1 MIALPG
7 LIPRSSPMAWFV
19 TLLAVFGA
27 PVGIELMVSLHRTGW
42 LDAITVAI
50 FFPTLVLVALL
61 LAASVMKG
69 LYPWRGEVICSG
81 KFWILQFFILLGGTA
96 IAALVLLTLCQFVCW
111 GDHYRVN
118 SLFFF
123 PKLDTGTLPG
133 FSLAVDCL
141 IAVTMASPI
150 VGLAQAALYRREMRT
165 DWFCSFFALEVQG
178 LSFLCFAFIS
188 WAMLPFLVGFF
199 AICGHP
205 IYFEE
210 KQNLVEAFRLLTAL
224 STVPFSLAGIAIAFA
239 PIKNVR
245 IPWSY
250 NFVPLLVA
258 VNTMA
263 ALLITCCLCIQSY
276 FPTKFLEF
284 DSSINHFLGRDRRA
298 LSSINAAIKILP
310 KDPGLYFQRAE
321 LNSSMGTPGAVASD
335 YEKSLILGGDSTGVF
350 AYLVDYKHKTGDLA
364 GARRLADLFVA
375 KHPNSARAY
384 ICSADIH
391 QADGERELARFDY
404 NQALKRLSS
413 MTYDLDDAWYC
424 YGRLGNVR
432 ESERIA
438 RLLIKQQPRHFGQF
452 FRLSLVLNKQHRY
465 KEAVH
470 AASESIKL
478 NPSFSGSYCSRGA
491 ALYNL
496 GEYRKALPDLC
507 KAIGFYPQFGKAL
520 YYRSRVYEKLG
531 ERSFAAIDLAESKR
545 LGYSTEDDMW
555 F

>member
-1 MIALPG
+1 
-7 LIPRSSPMAWFV
+7 MAWFV

-27 PVGIELMVSLHRTGW
+27 PVGIELIVALHRAGW
-42 LDAITVAI
+42 FDATTVAI
-50 FFPTLVLVALL
+50 LTPTLVLMALM
-61 LAASVMKG
+61 LAAGIKKG
-69 LYPWRGEVICSG
+69 IYPWRSEDVCSG

-96 IAALVLLTLCQFVCW
+96 ISALVLSTLCQFVCW

-123 PKLDTGTLPG
+123 PKLDTGSLPG

-141 IAVTMASPI
+141 IAVTVAYPI
-150 VGLAQAALYRREMRT
+150 VGIAQAALHRRETRT
-165 DWFCSFFALEVQG
+165 DWFRSFLALEVHG
-178 LSFLCFAFIS
+178 LSFFFLAFIS
-188 WAMLPFLVGFF
+188 WSLLPVLGGVF

-210 KQNLVEAFRLLTAL
+210 KRNIVDAFRLLAAL
-224 STVPFSLAGIAIAFA
+224 STVPFSLAGMMTAFA

-263 ALLITCCLCIQSY
+263 ALLITFCLCIQSF

-284 DSSINHFLGRDRRA
+284 DSSMNHFLGRDRRA
-298 LSSINAAIKILP
+298 LSSINAAIKIHP
-310 KDPGLYFQRAE
+310 KDPGLYFQRADLYSYQGE
-321 LNSSMGTPGAVASD
+321 RDAAARD
-335 YEKSLILGGDSTGVF
+335 YEKCLELGGSYPSVYS
-350 AYLVDYKHKTGDLA
+350 YLVEYKQKTGDLS
-364 GARRLADLFVA
+364 GARRLADLYVD
-375 KHPNSARAY
+375 KDPNSADAY
-384 ICSADIH
+384 ICCADLH
-391 QADGERELARFDY
+391 RAVGEKELARFDY

-413 MTYDLDDAWYC
+413 MSYDLDDAWSVN
-424 YGRLGNVR
+424 GRLGNVK

-438 RLLIKQQPRHFGQF
+438 RHLIEQQPGNYGQF

-465 KEAVH
+465 KEAVQ

-478 NPSFSGSYCSRGA
+478 NPGFSGSYCSRGA

-496 GEYRKALPDLC
+496 GEYRKALPDLY
-507 KAIGFYPQFGKAL
+507 KAIGFYPQFGKAF

-531 ERSFAAIDLAESKR
+531 ERSLASSDLAESKR
-545 LGYSTEDDMW
+545 CGYSTQDDMW

>member
-1 MIALPG
+1 
-7 LIPRSSPMAWFV
+7 MAWFV

-27 PVGIELMVSLHRTGW
+27 PVGIELIVSLHRAGW
-42 LDAITVAI
+42 IDVTTVAI
-50 FFPTLVLVALL
+50 LTPTLVLMALM
-61 LAASVMKG
+61 LAAGVKQG
-69 LYPWRGEVICSG
+69 IYPWRRDGNCGG

-96 IAALVLLTLCQFVCW
+96 IAALVLSTLCQFVCW
-111 GDHYRVN
+111 GDHYRVH

-123 PKLDTGTLPG
+123 PKLDTGPLPG

-141 IAVTMASPI
+141 IAVTVAYPI
-150 VGLAQAALYRREMRT
+150 VGIAQAALHRRAMRT
-165 DWFCSFFALEVQG
+165 DWFRSFFALEVHG
-178 LSFLCFAFIS
+178 LSFFFLAFIS
-188 WAMLPFLVGFF
+188 WSLLPILVGVF

-210 KQNLVEAFRLLTAL
+210 KRNIVDAFRVLAAL
-224 STVPFSLAGIAIAFA
+224 STVPFSLAGMMTAFA

-263 ALLITCCLCIQSY
+263 ALLITFCLCIQSF

-284 DSSINHFLGRDRRA
+284 DSSMNHFLGRDRRA
-298 LSSINAAIKILP
+298 LSSINAAIKIHP
-310 KDPGLYFQRAE
+310 KDPGLYFQRADLYSYQGE
-321 LNSSMGTPGAVASD
+321 RDAAARD
-335 YEKSLILGGDSTGVF
+335 YDKYLALGGHHSAAF
-350 AYLVDYKHKTGDLA
+350 SYLIYYKDRKGDLA
-364 GARRLADLFVA
+364 AARRHADMYVD
-375 KHPNSARAY
+375 KHPDCADAY
-384 ICSADIH
+384 ICCADLH
-391 QADGERELARFDY
+391 QAAGERELARFDY

-413 MTYDLDDAWYC
+413 MSYDLDDSFYVN
-424 YGRLGNVR
+424 GRLGNVK

-438 RLLIKQQPRHFGQF
+438 RLLIEQQPRNYGQF

-465 KEAVH
+465 KEAVQ
-470 AASESIKL
+470 AASESIRL
-478 NPSFSGSYCSRGA
+478 NPQYCGSYCSRGA

-496 GEYRKALPDLC
+496 GEYRKALPDLN
-507 KAIGFYPQFGKAL
+507 KAIDLQPQFGRAL

-531 ERSFAAIDLAESKR
+531 ERSLAASDLAESKR
-545 LGYSTEDDMW
+545 CGYSTQDDMW